1 MGIIIYTLRRE
12 KPLFSDRLNTRHIKA
27 ISRMMILGLLVVA
40 MLLTACTGGG
50 DDDAAKG
57 NPSASA
63 TPAVT
68 QIRVSVAQAP
78 IFTAPSSDSEIIIN
92 LFEGDIRRTLGK
104 SEPDQVGLI
113 YYQIDLGNR
122 LGWVAETQVEIQGD
136 ADSLVLVDTT
146 ATIPPAATL
155 VNSTSIADS
164 DGTPMVKVDRART
177 IVFASP
183 QRTAEEIATI
193 FEDEEF
199 VALARTEA
207 DNLGDIY
214 YLIQIGETQGWVL
227 ASQVAFSGDDAQ
239 LVVANVVTTTPTTT
253 AEADSSTT
261 APTTIPTNTQAVA
274 TLVPSGTPTFTPL
287 PIETQAPGAT
297 VAPDASPQAT
307 ATFSDELEI
316 QAGPEPPLT
325 IELPEGWEGENFL
338 VPVANLFAAGN
349 IAMSVYEGPLADGK
363 TGHIWILWGFPNIAD
378 PFGGV
383 NLWSDGL
390 QLLRGLLFFECN
402 IGIDTKREFTIDNQT
417 AEGTYYSAVDCAQGA
432 DIAGWFGALQYEG
445 GNFAVFTGIE
455 PVERV
460 TEGLPEIQAIVDSIK
475 FEALD

>member
-1 MGIIIYTLRRE
+1 ML
-12 KPLFSDRLNTRHIKA
+12 SNRLNSQHTVA
-27 ISRMMILGLLVVA
+27 IHRMFLFGLLILVMV
-40 MLLTACTGGG
+40 LTACTGG
-50 DDDAAKG
+50 DDKDDEKDDSG
-57 NPSASA
+57 ASA
-63 TPAVT
+63 TPDTV

-78 IFTAPSSDSEIIIN
+78 VFTEASSDSEVIIN
-92 LFEGDIRRTLGK
+92 LFEGDLRRAIGK
-104 SEPDQVGLI
+104 SEPDRVGLI

-136 ADSLVLVDTT
+136 ETSLALVDAT

-155 VNSTSIADS
+155 ANSTPVVDVS
-164 DGTPMVKVDRART
+164 GTPVVKVNRARA
-177 IVFASP
+177 IVFTTP
-183 QRTAEEIATI
+183 NRTAEEIATI

-199 VALARTEA
+199 TALARTES
-207 DNLGDIY
+207 DSLGDVY

-227 ASQVAFSGDDAQ
+227 ASQIEFSGDEAQ
-239 LVVANVVTTTPTTT
+239 LIVANVVTATPTTEEDVAT
-253 AEADSSTT
+253 SI
-261 APTTIPTNTQAVA
+261 PTNIPTNTSAAA
-274 TLVPSGTPTFTPL
+274 TLVPSVTPTFTPL
-287 PIETQAPGAT
+287 PIQTEVETTLAPS
-297 VAPDASPQAT
+297 VSPQAT
-307 ATFSDELEI
+307 PTYSDEFEI

-325 IELPEGWEGENFL
+325 ISLPEGWESGNYL

-363 TGHIWILWGFPNIAD
+363 TGQIWILWGFPNIA
-378 PFGGV
+378 PFGDV

-402 IGIDTKREFTIDNQT
+402 IGIDTKREFTIDNIT
-417 AEGTYYSAVDCAQGA
+417 AEGTYYSAVDCAQGS

-460 TEGLPEIQAIVDSIK
+460 TEGLPEIQAIVDSIE
-475 FEALD
+475 FESLE